1 MTATAD
7 EAITL
12 LKRLIATPSTS
23 RNEGATADI
32 IEQWL
37 NERGHDAVRVDNNVY
52 ALAAPLRQGL
62 PVVMLNSHHDTVKP
76 SPAYTRDPY
85 SPDEADGRIY
95 GLGSNDAGASAAS
108 LLAAFHQ
115 ADPAALPFN
124 LLVAITAEEEVGGE
138 HGMRSL
144 LPHLEKAGLKP
155 SMVIVGEPTGMQGAV
170 AERGLVVL
178 DCVAHGVT
186 GHAARN
192 EGVNAI
198 YRALADIEKLR
209 GYSFPRV
216 SDVLGPV
223 KISVTQIE
231 AGRQHNVIPDECRFV
246 VDVRTTDAYSNEE
259 TARMLADLIESDCKP
274 RSTRVQASVI
284 STDHPLVK
292 TATQL
297 GATTFVSP
305 TTSDMSLLHGIPSL
319 KIGPGRSERSHTADE
334 YVLRDEIVRAIP
346 FYSSLISNLKNHI

>member
-1 MTATAD
+1 
-7 EAITL
+7 
-12 LKRLIATPSTS
+12 
-23 RNEGATADI
+23 
-32 IEQWL
+32 
-37 NERGHDAVRVDNNVY
+37 
-52 ALAAPLRQGL
+52 
-62 PVVMLNSHHDTVKP
+62 MLNSHHDTVKP
-76 SPAYTRDPY
+76 SAAYTRDPY

-95 GLGSNDAGASAAS
+95 GLGSNDAGASVVS
-108 LLAAFHQ
+108 LLAAFNQ
-115 ADPAALPFN
+115 ADPTALPFN

-155 SMVIVGEPTGMQGAV
+155 SMVIVGEPTGMQAAV

-178 DCVAHGVT
+178 DCVAHGVS

-198 YRALADIEKLR
+198 YRALADIDKLR

-246 VDVRTTDAYSNEE
+246 VDVRTTDAYSNED

-284 STDHPLVK
+284 STDHPLVRS
-292 TATQL
+292 AVGL

-334 YVLRDEIVRAIP
+334 YVLRDEIVKAIP